1 MTPLGLRALQS
12 LIQTQEA
19 RLTELRAAHRRALE
33 DCRDDTDGSIGQSA
47 AACTEAETRLL
58 QLEDALEGAV
68 LAQPSGEQV
77 EPGTVATVSAS
88 VDGRPVR
95 TFKVLIVSALEA
107 ELLGRSVGD
116 LQVASENSPIGMALL
131 AAQEGNRCLLNLGG
145 GRPQQWLKIQQI
157 ETVPEAVPAPGLAS

>member
-1 MTPLGLRALQS
+1 MTPLGLAALRS

-58 QLEDALEGAV
+58 ELQDALEGAV
-68 LAQPSGEQV
+68 LAQPSGERV
-77 EPGTVATVSAS
+77 EPGTVVTVNT
-88 VDGRPVR
+88 DGR
-95 TFKVLIVSALEA
+95 TLKVLVVDPLEA
-107 ELLGRSVGD
+107 ECLGRSVGGM
-116 LQVASENSPIGMALL
+116 QVASVDSPIGHALL
-131 AAQEGNRCLLNLGG
+131 AAHVGDRCLLPQAG
-145 GRPQQWLKIQQI
+145 GRPGRELRIQQI

>member
-47 AACTEAETRLL
+47 SACTEAEARLL
-58 QLEDALEGAV
+58 QLQDALEGAV
-68 LAQPSGEQV
+68 LAQPSGERV
-77 EPGTVATVSAS
+77 EPGTVVTV
-88 VDGRPVR
+88 VTGGR
-95 TFKVLIVSALEA
+95 TLKVLVVDPLEA
-107 ELLGRSVGD
+107 ECLGRSVGD